1 MIFQE
6 QADFRQRFS
15 VNINISCFS
24 FISSDSVVVLTCST
38 SSYESASVSES
49 ISISKSSLRII
60 AQLYRFVMLEYDY
73 ERICSV
79 VESSRKLISIS
90 KAVYI
95 LIQINSKS

>member
-1 MIFQE
+1 MIFRE
-6 QADFRQRFS
+6 QTDFRQRFS

-24 FISSDSVVVLTCST
+24 FILSDLVVVSTCST
-38 SSYESASVSES
+38 SSYESASES
-49 ISISKSSLRII
+49 ISILKSSLRII

-79 VESSRKLISIS
+79 VESSRKLILIS